1 MALKSIG
8 RFLALMSLCF
18 LISGCA
24 TGISRQARSQV
35 TYNGPFTAVQRNP
48 SDHAGAVLVLGGR
61 IIENRALDG
70 SSELVVLQ
78 MPLRSGDIPRNID
91 ASEGRFLVRSGQFLD
106 PSIYENGRLLTVVG
120 RLVGSESRK
129 IGGLDYVYPV
139 VEAIEIKVWRE
150 QTSDWPNVYFGVGV
164 GAVF

>member
-1 MALKSIG
+1 
-8 RFLALMSLCF
+8 
-18 LISGCA
+18 
-24 TGISRQARSQV
+24 
-35 TYNGPFTAVQRNP
+35 VQGNP
-48 SDHAGAVLVLGGR
+48 SGHTGAVLLLGGR

-78 MPLRSGDIPRNID
+78 MPLESGDRPLNSD
-91 ASEGRFLVRSGQFLD
+91 ASEGRFLVRSSQFLD

-129 IGGLDYVYPV
+129 IGGFNYVYPV
-139 VEAIEIKVWRE
+139 VEVVEIKVWRE
-150 QTSDWPNVYFGVGV
+150 QTSDWPNVHFGVGI

>member
-1 MALKSIG
+1 MS
-8 RFLALMSLCF
+8 MSL
-18 LISGCA
+18 LIAGCA
-24 TGISRQARSQV
+24 TGISRQALSQV

-48 SDHAGAVLVLGGR
+48 SGHADEVLLLGGR
-61 IIENRALDG
+61 IIENRTLDG

-78 MPLRSGDIPRNID
+78 MPLGSGDRPRNID

-120 RLVGSESRK
+120 RLAGSESRK
-129 IGGLDYVYPV
+129 IGGLDYVYPI
-139 VEAIEIKVWRE
+139 VEAGEIKVWRE
-150 QTSDWPNVYFGVGV
+150 PAPAWPNVHFGVGI